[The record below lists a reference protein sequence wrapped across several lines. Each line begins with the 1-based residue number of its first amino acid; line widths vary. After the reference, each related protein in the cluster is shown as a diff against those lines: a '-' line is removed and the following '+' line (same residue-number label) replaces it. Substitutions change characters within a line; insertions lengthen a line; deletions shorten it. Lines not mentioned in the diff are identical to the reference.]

1 VYAAHVAKSGQTHPA
16 NLDEY
21 ITIPAHTLSLSLS
34 LSLSHTHTHTR
45 YSHAGMDDAGAY
57 EDDEEEAEAG
67 DAGQKRGDDRDA
79 GTILKRPVYVP
90 VYIVNILGH

>member
-1 VYAAHVAKSGQTHPA
+1 
-16 NLDEY
+16 
-21 ITIPAHTLSLSLS
+21 
-34 LSLSHTHTHTR
+34 
-45 YSHAGMDDAGAY
+45 MDDAGAY

-79 GTILKRPVYVP
+79 GIILKRPVYVP